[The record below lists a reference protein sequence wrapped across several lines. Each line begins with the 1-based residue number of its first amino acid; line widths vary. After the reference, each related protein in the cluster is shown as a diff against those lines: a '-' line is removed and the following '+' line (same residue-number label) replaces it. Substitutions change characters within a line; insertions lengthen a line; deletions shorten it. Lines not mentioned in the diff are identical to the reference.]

1 MIELIRV
8 TITGYPLQVLET
20 RFHLSRFIDSAECEV
35 LGVKLGIKPRKIKE
49 WFGNKRSREGNLTSE
64 NLQDPEI
71 LKLLDE
77 VRRET
82 RNKKFVLSIK
92 QREELEELYAS
103 GRQLGEEERIAI
115 GNKMKVP
122 EYCIKNWWTNRSRK
136 NKDEGKK
143 ESSGTDG
150 LMLESDRTLVPRMPS
165 PCNDGHESYP
175 ILRKLITDEPNFQL
189 NDSTDFPYH
198 LDEQAHVPS
207 KQSKFGENADTYEAT
222 EAHQT
227 HLSASDLNFPQDFR
241 NYPNAQTSTLKK
253 NPASSRET
261 HLPSDDFS
269 FPQDFPRNHNE
280 PTIEE
285 NPPCFAETEEYS
297 THLHSSGS
305 SFHQDFNNYTN
316 EHTSSFETN
325 PATFK
330 ETHLPAT
337 DSRIHPNEPSS
348 TFRKNSHCC
357 FSQYFNN
364 RPVEQ
369 SITIFED
376 YVPNPQEFGRL
387 PATFEEA
394 HPLAFHSN
402 FSQTCTGYPHETTS
416 FETVEACS
424 TQLPPPNSNYSHGFN
439 TYLDEQRNPAF
450 SEATEACSFQQHTSR
465 PDCNFSRDCIGYPN
479 ETTSFDTTES
489 YPTHSPS
496 DLTMNLQST
505 SQVPNDDDFKNY
517 HNDSYCNSTFPTVF
531 DFPNHSTS
539 ETNSQFI

>member
-1 MIELIRV
+1 MDLIRV
-8 TITGYPLQVLET
+8 TITGYPLQVLES
-20 RFHLSRFIDSAECEV
+20 RYHSSRFIDSAECEV
-35 LGVKLGIKPRKIKE
+35 LGVKLGMKPRKIKE

-92 QREELEELYAS
+92 QREELEELYAT

-122 EYCIKNWWTNRSRK
+122 EYCIKNWWNNRSRK
-136 NKDEGKK
+136 KKDEGKK
-143 ESSGTDG
+143 ESSGSDG
-150 LMLESDRTLVPRMPS
+150 LFPDSDTTSVALTS
-165 PCNDGHESYP
+165 LPCSADDESYP

-241 NYPNAQTSTLKK
+241 NYPNARTSTLKK

-285 NPPCFAETEEYS
+285 NPPCFAETEVYS

-357 FSQYFNN
+357 FSQDFNN
-364 RPVEQ
+364 RPGEQ

-402 FSQTCTGYPHETTS
+402 FSQTCTGYPNETTS
-416 FETVEACS
+416 LGMTEAYP
-424 TQLPPPNSNYSHGFN
+424 THPPTFDPNSFHSVNY
-439 TYLDEQRNPAF
+439 YPDEQRNPDF
-450 SEATEACSFQQHTSR
+450 SGAIEAYPFHHQATDCSLPQ
-465 PDCNFSRDCIGYPN
+465 DCMGYPN
-479 ETTSFDTTES
+479 ETTSFEPTDAN
-489 YPTHSPS
+489 PTHSSVSSDPTMSWPS
-496 DLTMNLQST
+496 S
-505 SQVPNDDDFKNY
+505 SQVSNNDDFKNY